1 MLAILIAVILTSAHN
16 SHAVTLPLAD
26 EKGRDEEKTDKVQK
40 SSRSFSDE
48 EQNTALVF
56 IREHHPELSHLL
68 EQLQKSRPVEFRSAL
83 RELVPQTQAILR
95 TRERFPTRY
104 PAQLAAWKRD
114 SQIRV
119 LMARWSRIKDPQIEA
134 QVRELITQRQ
144 QERKTEIQAEQERLK
159 DQLRKLDEQLR
170 ILGSD
175 PHKSVNHEWEQLA
188 RRASAAA
195 RSAKSPNTPT
205 PKSPGSPAKTQPTP
219 APSSAAP
226 PESPSKF

>member
-1 MLAILIAVILTSAHN
+1 MLNSPFMIALVLLTLLSASAHAQQSGPVAN
-16 SHAVTLPLAD
+16 TPQRPPIS
-26 EKGRDEEKTDKVQK
+26 
-40 SSRSFSDE
+40 
-48 EQNTALVF
+48 EQDRTEAQQFVA
-56 IREHHPELSHLL
+56 EHHPELASLL
-68 EQLQKSRPVEFRSAL
+68 SQLQKSRPAEFERAL
-83 RELVPQTQAILR
+83 RELVPQTQAIQR
-95 TRERFPTRY
+95 SKERSPARY
-104 PAQLAAWKRD
+104 ESLLAAWKVD